1 MAVRRVRQH
10 EHRFD
15 SSEVSVDDGHRR
27 FVGDVD
33 LGANPLD
40 DRVRADLLAIVD
52 QQSDTPIGDGDAVRD
67 SGIRQGLFDELDS
80 TRDRQQRGFSGVVDD
95 DDVDLVKKVA
105 RALDDVEVTQCDGVE
120 RTGNHGE
127 RRHAP
132 SVIGRRADVSF

>member
-40 DRVRADLLAIVD
+40 NRVRADLLAIVHEK
-52 QQSDTPIGDGDAVRD
+52 SDAPAGHGDAIRD
-67 SGIRQGLFDELDS
+67 AGVGELEQA
-80 TRDRQQRGFSGVVDD
+80 DRNPFE
-95 DDVDLVKKVA
+95 A
-105 RALDDVEVTQCDGVE
+105 RLRELRRVIADQE
-120 RTGNHGE
+120 RK
-127 RRHAP
+127 R
-132 SVIGRRADVSF
+132 